1 MPLARGP
8 NQRPALILADTVL
21 DLVTAAR
28 DCIVAIAE
36 FVS

>member
-1 MPLARGP
+1 
-8 NQRPALILADTVL
+8 LILADTVL
-21 DLVTAAR
+21 DLTAAAG